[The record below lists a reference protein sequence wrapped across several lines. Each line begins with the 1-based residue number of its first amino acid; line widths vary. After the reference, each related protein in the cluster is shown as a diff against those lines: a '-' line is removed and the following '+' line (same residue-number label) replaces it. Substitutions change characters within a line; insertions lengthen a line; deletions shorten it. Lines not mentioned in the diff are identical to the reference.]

1 MRCTHLAMPLT
12 RLDKS
17 RETWS
22 ALDRY
27 QSFIKSWRVYLP
39 KCRWGL
45 LFYNYLKERRK
56 MSTLMT
62 QFALTNAI
70 NESINDNSVRIS
82 GGMLLAMRDELSDEE
97 FSRALYE
104 FSANLVATTADLVT
118 HVFMTE
124 EQILEMIAESKQMEV
139 NAMTAN

>member
-1 MRCTHLAMPLT
+1 
-12 RLDKS
+12 
-17 RETWS
+17 
-22 ALDRY
+22 
-27 QSFIKSWRVYLP
+27 
-39 KCRWGL
+39 
-45 LFYNYLKERRK
+45 
-56 MSTLMT
+56 MT

-139 NAMTAN
+139 NAMTAD